1 MAVLLATM
9 MSVSL
14 GTAASNASTGPKSG
28 GTLTALITSVWPTL
42 DPAGST
48 ITPNEAVWEPEF
60 EPLFWTNSNGIEQ
73 PWLAKS
79 AKTTDGGLT
88 ITLKLRDG
96 VKFQDGTPF
105 NAQAVVY
112 NLNRYASPSVASEC
126 VAYFQVFQSARAVG
140 KDVVVITL
148 TAPDSGFVSLLGA
161 YQCGLMGSPTA
172 IGSEGANF
180 GLNPVGT
187 GPFRYSGGSPGTLA
201 NFTRFSGYWGPK
213 PHLSGVT
220 LEEVGSTQ
228 AAFDAMQTN
237 QAQYY
242 PLADG
247 VNFKAQALQAGLKVQ
262 TRNSYANSYVSFSM
276 KFGSP
281 FANPIAREAVFY
293 ATDTQSIITNL
304 EHNVAKPIQG
314 VFPKNLFA
322 TPVGGKVKGY
332 PTYDLAKAKQLV
344 SQIPGGLSFSLLSGN
359 TPTLIQLDEALQAQW
374 EAAGM
379 TVTLNPLA
387 GPAEITLVH
396 NLHFQAVNIANPYLP
411 DPDDVAY
418 RWFYSTSPLS
428 QNGLSDPKVD
438 SLILQARA
446 STRISTR
453 TAIYNQIDQQLE
465 SVDYI
470 WDDLFYLPSWAFLSP
485 KVQGLDFSPTSLVHW
500 NEVWLK

>member
-1 MAVLLATM
+1 MAVVLASM
-9 MSVSL
+9 LSVSF
-14 GTAASNASTGPKSG
+14 GTSASSAATGPKRG
-28 GTLTALITSVWPTL
+28 GTLTALITAVWPTL

-48 ITPNEAVWEPEF
+48 ITPNEAVWQPEF
-60 EPLFWTNSNGIEQ
+60 EPLFWTNSSGIQQ

-79 AKTTDGGLT
+79 SKTTNGGLT
-88 ITLKLRDG
+88 ITIKLRTG

-112 NLNRYASPSVASEC
+112 NLDRYASPSVASEC
-126 VAYFQVFQSARAVG
+126 VAYYAVFQSAAAVG

-148 TAPDSGFVSLLGA
+148 SQPDSGFVSLLGA
-161 YQCGLMGSPTA
+161 YQCGLMASPA
-172 IGSEGANF
+172 ALSSEGANF

-187 GPFRYSGGSPGTLA
+187 GPFRYTGGSPGTLA
-201 NFTRFSGYWGPK
+201 NFTRFAGYWGPK
-213 PHLSGVT
+213 PLLNGVT
-220 LEEVGSTQ
+220 LEGVGSTQ
-228 AAFDAMQTN
+228 AAFDAMQTG
-237 QAQYY
+237 QAQFY
-242 PLADG
+242 PIADG

-281 FANPIAREAVFY
+281 FANALAREAVFY

-304 EHNVAKPIQG
+304 EHNMAKPIQG
-314 VFPKNLFA
+314 VFPKNDFA
-322 TPVGGKVKGY
+322 TPPGGIVKGY

-359 TPTLIQLDEALQAQW
+359 TPTIIQLDEALQAQW
-374 EAAGM
+374 QAAGM
-379 TVTLNPLA
+379 KVTLNPLA

-418 RWFYSTSPLS
+418 RWFYSQSPLS
-428 QNGLSDPKVD
+428 QNGLSDPLVD
-438 SLILQARA
+438 QLILQARA

-453 TAIYNQIDQQLE
+453 TAIYNKIDTQLE
-465 SVDYI
+465 AVDFI
-470 WDDLFYLPSWAFLSP
+470 WDDLFYVPAWAFLSP
-485 KVQGLDFSPTSLVHW
+485 KVQGLDYSPTSLVHW
-500 NEVWLK
+500 NQVWLK